1 MPHPSCPPRT
11 SRTSRPISAVGL
23 VERDGICA
31 GTTAVSKLVTLALIR
46 HALQVGK
53 MSTYYDA
60 AHSVVS
66 TTAKAP
72 RAARLRTAH
81 TTFQAWTKESD
92 IPYGKNQGRRLGR
105 VKNTRSLDGETW
117 ALHGGASS
125 YRVRDEGLDVCASD
139 TVGRKA
145 KKKKKTACVCGPKS
159 AEPCPVL
166 LQSVSKPYTIASDK
180 LDTCRSSLSGATVER
195 PASSSE
201 YFVCP
206 Q

>member
-11 SRTSRPISAVGL
+11 SRTSRLISAVGL

-145 KKKKKTACVCGPKS
+145 KKKKKDSLRLRPKIGRALPGAAPIRIQTVHDCV
-159 AEPCPVL
+159 
-166 LQSVSKPYTIASDK
+166 
-180 LDTCRSSLSGATVER
+180 R
-195 PASSSE
+195 
-201 YFVCP
+201 
-206 Q
+206 